1 MRNGDGPV
9 IGARDG
15 VLWRGGEVDA
25 RGEGDDGKQPL
36 QASHEPA
43 GLLQHA
49 GVHHCCADWLE
60 KETKKISLTVKGKW
74 ESIN

>member
-9 IGARDG
+9 IDARDG
-15 VLWRGGEVDA
+15 VFWRGGEVDA

-60 KETKKISLTVKGKW
+60 WKGKKININRELKW